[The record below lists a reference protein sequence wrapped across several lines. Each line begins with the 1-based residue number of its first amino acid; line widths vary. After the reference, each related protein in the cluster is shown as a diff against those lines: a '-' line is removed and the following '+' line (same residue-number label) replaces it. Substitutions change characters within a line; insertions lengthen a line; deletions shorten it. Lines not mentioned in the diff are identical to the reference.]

1 MCIGIPM
8 QVLSVQDYTDL
19 CSTANGTE
27 QVDIT
32 LVMPVAVGDWL
43 LVHIG
48 VAREWLEP
56 ERALQITQALQ
67 ALQAVQQGLDFDHFF
82 ADLIGREPELPA
94 HLRKPSA

>member
-8 QVLSVQDYTDL
+8 QVLSVQDYTAL
-19 CSTANGTE
+19 CSTTNGTE

-43 LVHIG
+43 LVYIG